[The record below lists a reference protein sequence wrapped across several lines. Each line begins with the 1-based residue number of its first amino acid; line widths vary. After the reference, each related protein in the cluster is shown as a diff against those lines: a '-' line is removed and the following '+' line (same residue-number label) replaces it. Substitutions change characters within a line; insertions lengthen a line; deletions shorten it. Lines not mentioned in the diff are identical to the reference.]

1 MHDTPNTWDFAVGQQ
16 SIRLEV
22 VKDNEVMS
30 LIAELPLGDSFEQIA
45 ECICHFHN
53 SYFKAAT

>member
-1 MHDTPNTWDFAVGQQ
+1 MTKAPNTWDFAVGQQ

-22 VKDNEVMS
+22 IKGDEVLS
-30 LIAELPLGDSFEQIA
+30 LIAELPLGEQFEQIA

-53 SYFKAAT
+53 SYFEATP